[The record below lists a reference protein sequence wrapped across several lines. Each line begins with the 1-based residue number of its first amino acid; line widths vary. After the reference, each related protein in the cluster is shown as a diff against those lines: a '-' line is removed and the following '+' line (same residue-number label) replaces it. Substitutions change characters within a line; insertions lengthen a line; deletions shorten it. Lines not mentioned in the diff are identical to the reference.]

1 MNCQIIDNKT
11 YVAELKKYSKKL
23 HDLNK
28 LHNKTIMITG
38 ATGMIGSCIID
49 ILMLQNKLNNL
60 NCHIIAIGRNGK
72 KARMRFHSFWN
83 LKNFAFIQTDVNK
96 EIQYSGKVNYIIH
109 AASNT
114 HPLAYATDPIGT
126 ISTNVI
132 GTNNLLKF
140 ASQKNIDKF
149 IFLSSV
155 EIYGQNNGDVE
166 TFAED
171 YSGYIDCNTLRA
183 GYPESKRVGEAL
195 CQAYIKQ
202 KGLNIVIPRLA
213 RVYVPTLLMTDTKAL
228 SQFIKNSLDKED
240 IVLKSNGNQLFSYIY
255 SIDASTAILFCLLN
269 GKSGEAYNV
278 SNPLCNTTL
287 KNLAQKLAYIS
298 QTKVKFEIPDKLEAS
313 GYSTATKALLNPN
326 KLIKLGYQYNSTLSE
341 SLITTLKILNDV
353 RK

>member
-11 YVAELKKYSKKL
+11 YIAELKKYSKKL
-23 HDLNK
+23 YDLNK

-60 NCHIIAIGRNGK
+60 NCHIIAIGRNEK

-96 EIQYSGKVNYIIH
+96 QIQYSGKVNYIIH

-213 RVYVPTLLMTDTKAL
+213 RVFGPTMLMTDTKAL
-228 SQFIKNSLDKED
+228 SQFIKNSLNKED
-240 IVLKSNGNQLFSYIY
+240 IILKSDGKQLFSYIY
-255 SIDASTAILFCLLN
+255 SIDAAVAILFCLLN
-269 GKSGEAYNV
+269 GENGEAYNI

-287 KNLAQKLAYIS
+287 KKLAQILANIS
-298 QTKVKFEIPDKLEAS
+298 KTKVKFATPNKLEAS
-313 GYSTATKALLNPN
+313 GYSTATKALLNPQ
-326 KLIKLGYQYNSTLSE
+326 KLIELGYYYDVSLIE
-341 SLITTLKILNDV
+341 SLTNTLKILKDT